1 MSRSSS
7 KTPLVIS
14 RRSFLSGGSA
24 LLGGAVLG
32 LPLLTAACGSNSGGA
47 TGGST
52 PAGASAGGSTSSSAG
67 SSSAGGKMSAV
78 DYQIAWVGDNGVL
91 GDVLAFQKG
100 WYKEAGLDIT
110 FRVGGPSVDPV
121 TTAASG
127 VVTFSQTSSSPAIM
141 LSRSQGVP
149 IKAFAAGLQA
159 WPWAVISKDSN
170 PILKPAD
177 LIGKTIGTQ
186 STGQILVAAML
197 KQNNIDPSQVN
208 VQVVGSEVTP
218 LVTGRIDGFTGWTTN
233 LQSYAPLGGK
243 YHAMTL
249 GDAGIPSYANLYI
262 ATDDVIDKRA
272 DDLATFL
279 AVTGRGWE
287 YAYKNPDEATDL
299 LLKQFNGLEKD
310 PQLAGGTKLMSYMFD
325 DNTAKDGW
333 GTMATDKWQGQLDL
347 WKQLDQFKG
356 AVPTVDEVMTTSI
369 LDATAGDRPKVGKA
383 S

>member
-1 MSRSSS
+1 MSASSS
-7 KTPLVIS
+7 KPPLVIS
-14 RRSFLSGGSA
+14 RRGFLSGGSA
-24 LLGGAVLG
+24 LLGGALLG
-32 LPLLTAACGSNSGGA
+32 LPLLTAACGSGSGA
-47 TGGST
+47 KASA
-52 PAGASAGGSTSSSAG
+52 PASAGTSAASSG
-67 SSSAGGKMSAV
+67 GGGKLSSI

-91 GDVLAFQKG
+91 GDVVAFQKG
-100 WYKEAGLDIT
+100 WYKEAGLDLT
-110 FRVGGPSVDPV
+110 FRPGGPSVDPV

-127 VVTFSQTSSSPAIM
+127 VVTFAQTSSSPAIM

-170 PILKPAD
+170 PILKPED

-197 KQNNIDPSQVN
+197 KQNNIDPSKVD

-262 ATDDVIDKRA
+262 ATDDVIEKRA

-279 AVTGRGWE
+279 AVTSRGWGFA
-287 YAYKNPDEATDL
+287 YANPDEATDL
-299 LLKQFNGLEKD
+299 LLKQFSGLKKE
-310 PQLAGGTKLMSYMFD
+310 PQLAGGTKLMTYMFD
-325 DNTAKDGW
+325 ENTAKDGW
-333 GTMATDKWQGQLDL
+333 GTMSKDKWQSQLDL
-347 WKQLDQFKG
+347 WHQLDQFKG
-356 AVPTVDEVMTTSI
+356 SVPKVDDVMTTAI
-369 LDATAGDRPKVGKA
+369 LDKTAADRPKVGKA